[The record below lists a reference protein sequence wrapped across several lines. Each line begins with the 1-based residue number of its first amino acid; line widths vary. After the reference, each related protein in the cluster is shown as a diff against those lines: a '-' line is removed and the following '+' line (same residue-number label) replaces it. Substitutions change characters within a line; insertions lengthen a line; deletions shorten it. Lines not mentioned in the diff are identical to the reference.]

1 MSLVQGLVGAGRV
14 DAVGRRL
21 EDGAVALVTTIGAR
35 MPQSQSVSGRTSAAL
50 VLFCRRPAPGLGKQ
64 RLARALGETTALA
77 IATALL
83 ECALEDVA
91 DWPGALIISPACQED
106 LGWAEALIARPKQL
120 IPQPEGNLGQR
131 LRQVDAET
139 RRLGFDRVLFIG
151 SDAPSLQLGDL
162 LAAADALAEA
172 DAVLIPAADGG
183 VTLMGSRTAWPD
195 LAGLPW
201 SEAALADALERQC
214 RAKGR
219 TVVRLGSSYDID
231 EVSDLARAVQA
242 LADDLRPA
250 RKRLRLLLVQ
260 ACDAIHPAGGP
271 CGAERQAGVR

>member
-1 MSLVQGLVGAGRV
+1 ML
-14 DAVGRRL
+14 
-21 EDGAVALVTTIGAR
+21 
-35 MPQSQSVSGRTSAAL
+35 QSQSLPGRTPAAL
-50 VLFCRRPAPGLGKQ
+50 VLFCRRPARGVGKQ
-64 RLARALGETTALA
+64 RLARALGESPALA

-91 DWPGALIISPACQED
+91 AWPGALIISPACRED

-120 IPQPEGNLGQR
+120 IPQPQGNLGQR

-162 LAAADALAEA
+162 LAAGDALAEA
-172 DAVLIPAADGG
+172 DVVLIPAADGG
-183 VTLMGSRTAWPD
+183 VALMGSRTAWPD

-201 SEAALADALERQC
+201 SEAGLADALEREC
-214 RAKGR
+214 RASGR
-219 TVVRLGSSYDID
+219 TLARLGSSYDID

-242 LADDLRPA
+242 LGDDLRAA

-260 ACDAIHPAGGP
+260 ACDAIQPSGGE
-271 CGAERQAGVR
+271 CGAERQTGVR